1 MKTLLALLVLSA
13 SLAFSQA
20 VTTSTLDGNVT
31 DPQGALIVGASLTV
45 TNTDNGA
52 TFKATTDERGHWV
65 LPSMPAGNYRVA
77 VTMQGF
83 KVTSVEA
90 VKIDAGVPATVNAR
104 LELGQMTETVDVT
117 AGAELVQT
125 TNATV
130 NTTLQGRQV
139 FELPFTSRNTLELL
153 VTQPGTQ
160 TTGTAR
166 NSFINGLPFSGIN
179 ITLDGINSQDNY
191 YKSGDGFFTLIPVR
205 PDSIEEITMSTS
217 AAGADSSA
225 GGAATVKF
233 ITKGGTNTFHGGS
246 FWQHRNTALDANYY
260 FNNIQGLP
268 RDRVILN
275 QGGVKMGGPIKK
287 NKLFFFT
294 NYEIY
299 RYPAT
304 SSATRTVL
312 TPEAMNGNFRY
323 QDSAGVLHTVPLLQ
337 VAGANGYTSTQDP
350 IMQKTFGQINSLT
363 GNGVIRPRVSQ
374 YNDYNRNDLYFQPSG
389 MSKNW
394 YDTTRLDYNLTDK
407 HHLQFVWTYFKT
419 DSTPDITNSVVPIYP
434 GTGTVLGADNLVA
447 GQRGNRYAGT
457 VSLRSSLTPMLTNEF
472 RAGMNRSITMFRDQ
486 ISSSALFSQWRG
498 YAPYSS
504 ASSSTMGYA
513 NSAAYL
519 TGVASVAGSSR
530 RTSPVKE
537 IHDTMSWVKGSHL
550 LSFGGDFQQINFWYQ
565 SVGSAVIPQVGFNGI
580 QTGDPIDTGSTGIFT
595 NCVSCN
601 FPGASTSQLAE
612 AKTLYALLTGRV
624 TNINR
629 SVVLDEKTHQ
639 YGNVPQTDRNR
650 QREYG
655 GFIQDSWKPTPSLTL
670 TLGLRFERQGAFE
683 NINNTYSAVSLAS
696 AWGVSG
702 IGNLYKPGSLAGQ
715 QPVYG
720 ALGQSY
726 KTPSTWSPSAGFAW
740 QMPGASGPLGW
751 LIGRERAKSVL
762 RAGYGLSTI
771 REGTYT
777 FQSIYGSNQGV
788 SYSASVDP
796 ISYPQNF
803 GAAGSVLFRDANL
816 PTRATPSS
824 PVYPMSP
831 SPSNSLNAF
840 DPNLK
845 MGYVQSWNIGFQREL
860 THDTVMEVRYTGNHG
875 VHLWRQVNLNEMNIF
890 ENGFLDEFNT
900 AYNNLLIAR
909 GGNISATTSNNFGN
923 QGLAGQ
929 KNIPIISTALGT
941 TNDTTFANYIRQ
953 NRPGNVA
960 YNIYRDQTR
969 MGRLVT
975 AGYPSNM
982 FIVNPA
988 VPTGGSY
995 LMTNQGSSNYNALQ
1009 VEFRRRMSAGLL
1021 MQGSY
1026 VWAHSIINGA
1036 QSDLGAFSQPTTFRN
1051 LRLDRDPASFDI
1063 RHAFKLNFIYELP
1076 FGKGRRYL
1084 ASVNPVLGK
1093 IVEGWQISG
1102 VDRNQ
1107 SGSPFQLT
1115 SGGRYG
1121 MTGVE
1126 AGVELH
1132 NMTMQDLQGMMQI
1145 RKATGADGKGIVYY
1159 LPQSII
1165 DNTNAAMETN
1175 GKTWANLDPSK
1186 PYIGPQLAP
1195 GKFGYK
1201 LFMYGPWQH
1210 HLDLSLVKHTRLH
1223 ERFDV
1228 ELRASFLDALN
1239 LTNFQLNS
1247 IGSTSNGPGTA
1258 AFGQTTLA
1266 FRDFSGTND
1275 PGARM
1280 VEFQLRVSF

>member
-1 MKTLLALLVLSA
+1 MLAVCA

-31 DPQGALIVGASLTV
+31 DPQGALIVGAQVTV

-52 TFKATTDERGHWV
+52 TFKATTDERGHWA
-65 LPSMPAGNYRVA
+65 LPSMPSGNYRVS

-83 KVTSVEA
+83 KVTAIEA
-90 VKIDAGVPATVNAR
+90 VKIDAGVPATVNAK
-104 LELGQMTETVDVT
+104 LELGQVTETVDVT

-160 TTGTAR
+160 TAGTAR

-217 AAGADSSA
+217 ATGADASA

-233 ITKGGTNTFHGGS
+233 ITKGGTNTFHGGA

-275 QGGVKMGGPIKK
+275 QGGARVGGPIKK

-304 SSATRTVL
+304 SSATRQVL
-312 TPEAMNGNFRY
+312 APDAVNGNFSY
-323 QDSAGVLHTVPLLQ
+323 QDSAGAMHKVNLLQ

-363 GNGVIRPRVSQ
+363 SNGVLRPRVAQ
-374 YNDYNRNDLYFQPSG
+374 YNDYNRNDLFFQPQG
-389 MSKNW
+389 MSKNY
-394 YDTTRLDYNLTDK
+394 YDTTRLDYNLTDA

-419 DSTPDITNSVVPIYP
+419 DSTPDITNSIVPIYP
-434 GTGTVLGADNLVA
+434 GTGTVLGQDSLIA
-447 GQRGNRYAGT
+447 GQRGNRYAGM
-457 VSLRSSLTPMLTNEF
+457 VSLRSSFTPMLTNEF

-486 ISSSALFSQWRG
+486 ISSAALFSQWRG
-498 YAPYSS
+498 YAITST
-504 ASSSTMGYA
+504 ASTATMGYA

-519 TGVASVAGSSR
+519 TGVGSVAGSSR

-537 IHDTMSWVKGSHL
+537 IHDTVSWVKGSHL

-565 SVGSAVIPQVGFNGI
+565 SVGTSVIPTVGFNGI
-580 QTGDPIDTGSTGIFT
+580 QSGDPIDTGATGIFT
-595 NCVSCN
+595 NCTSCN

-624 TNINR
+624 TAINR
-629 SVVLDEKTHQ
+629 SVVQDEKTHQ

-650 QREYG
+650 QREWG
-655 GFIQDSWKPTPSLTL
+655 GFVQDSWKVAPSLTL
-670 TLGLRFERQGAFE
+670 TVGLRYEKQGAFQ
-683 NINNTYSAVSLAS
+683 NINDTYSAVSLAS
-696 AWGVSG
+696 AWGISG
-702 IGNLYKPGSLAGQ
+702 IGNTFKPGTLTGV
-715 QPVYG
+715 QPVYQ
-720 ALGQSY
+720 AFSTPY
-726 KTPSTWSPSAGFAW
+726 KTPTTWSPSAGFAW
-740 QMPGASGPLGW
+740 QIPGINGPLG
-751 LIGRERAKSVL
+751 LLLGYERGKSVL

-777 FQSIYGSNQGV
+777 FQSIYGSNQGI

-796 ISYPQNF
+796 LNYPQNF
-803 GAAGSVLFRDANL
+803 GQAGSVLFRDPTL
-816 PTRATPSS
+816 PSRSTPSS
-824 PVYPMSP
+824 PVFPMSP

-860 THDTVMEVRYTGNHG
+860 TKDTVMEVRYTGNHG

-890 ENGFLDEFNT
+890 ENGFLNDFNT

-909 GGNISATTSNNFGN
+909 GGNINSTVTSNFGN
-923 QGLAGQ
+923 QGLPGQ
-929 KNIPIISTALGT
+929 KDIPIIATALGT
-941 TNDTTFANYIRQ
+941 TSDTTFANYIRQ
-953 NRPGNVA
+953 NRPGNFA
-960 YNIYRDQTR
+960 YNIYRDTTR
-969 MGRLVT
+969 MGRLT
-975 AGYPSNM
+975 AAGYPANM
-982 FIVNPA
+982 FIANPA

-995 LMTNQGSSNYNALQ
+995 LMTNLGSSYYNALQ
-1009 VEFRRRMSAGLL
+1009 VEFRRRMSNGLL
-1021 MQGSY
+1021 LQGSY
-1026 VWAHSIINGA
+1026 VWSHSIVDGA
-1036 QSDLGAFSQPTTFRN
+1036 QNDLGAFNQPTTFRN
-1051 LRLDRDPASFDI
+1051 LRLDRIPAMYDI
-1063 RHAFKLNFIYELP
+1063 RNAFKLNWIYELP
-1076 FGKGRRYL
+1076 IGPGRRYL
-1084 ASVNPVLGK
+1084 ASTGPVLRK
-1093 IVEGWQISG
+1093 VLEGWEIAG

-1107 SGSPFQLT
+1107 SGSVFPLT

-1121 MTGVE
+1121 MNGNE
-1126 AGVELH
+1126 AGVVLH
-1132 NMTMQDLQGMMQI
+1132 NMTMADLQSMMQI
-1145 RKATGADGKGIVYY
+1145 RKVTGADGKGIVYY

-1165 DNTNAAMETN
+1165 DNTNAAFETN
-1175 GKTWANLDPSK
+1175 GKTWANLDPTK

-1195 GKFGYK
+1195 GQFGYQVF
-1201 LFMYGPWQH
+1201 LYGPWQH
-1210 HLDLSLVKHTRLH
+1210 HFDVSLVKHTKLH

-1228 ELRASFLDALN
+1228 EVRANFLDALN

-1247 IGSTSNGPGTA
+1247 IGSTSNGPGTS